1 MKRLW
6 IYVHAAIA
14 SMAWIF
20 VLLALA
26 LALLDPKS
34 ALNQDPLFAA
44 IAIFVAV
51 GHLSSASYLVRRIR
65 EEIFQTK
72 RAGSHRP
79 AEPSSSR

>member
-6 IYVHAAIA
+6 VYVHAAMA

-20 VLLALA
+20 ILIALA

-34 ALNQDPLFAA
+34 GLNQDPVFAA
-44 IAIFVAV
+44 IAICVAV

-65 EEIFQTK
+65 EEIFGAK
-72 RAGSHRP
+72 
-79 AEPSSSR
+79 